1 VTRVAGVVAVYAAA
15 SLTAGCNAT
24 DAEYPK
30 VAQVESRVL
39 VERGQ
44 VTVRNGGYG
53 SAAAAVPGRPGFFY
67 LLVDRGPNV
76 DTATGDEKAFLVPGF
91 VPHIGLF
98 ELDGSSLKRAAVI
111 EMTDS
116 AGRKLSGLPNS
127 GGEAESIEQ
136 AVGPDGQ
143 PLARDPNGV
152 DTEGLVALADGTF
165 WVSDE
170 YGPYLL
176 HLDSSGR
183 ELERLSPFQKNQSGR
198 ALPGVL
204 ARRRL
209 NYGIEGLAATPDGS
223 LLIAAMQSALDNPSR
238 AVREGTRSTR
248 LVVLDPRS
256 GATRQYVY
264 LRERAGH
271 SITEIA
277 ALSPTVFLV
286 VERDDGFATDPVEP
300 AKHKRIYRVDVGNAT
315 DVSDPADSGHGRLFE
330 GKTLEQLSDAE
341 RTAAGITV
349 AAKTLAFDLLTLEGG
364 YPHDKPEGLVVIGG
378 RILAVVND
386 DDFGIDSDAQ
396 GRLVPKMIPRVDT
409 VDRNEMYFIPVAD
422 LR

>member
-1 VTRVAGVVAVYAAA
+1 M
-15 SLTAGCNAT
+15 
-24 DAEYPK
+24 AE
-30 VAQVESRVL
+30 VESRVL
-39 VERGQ
+39 LERNG
-44 VTVRNGGYG
+44 VTVHNGGYG

-76 DTATGDEKAFLVPGF
+76 DTAIGDEKAFLVPGF

-98 ELDGSSLKRAAVI
+98 ELGGSSLKRVAVI
-111 EMTDS
+111 EMSDS

-127 GGEAESIEQ
+127 GSDAESIEH
-136 AVGPDGQ
+136 AVGPDGK
-143 PLARDPNGV
+143 PIARDPNGL

-165 WVSDE
+165 WVGDE

-183 ELERLSPFQKNQSGR
+183 ELERLSPFQRNQSGR
-198 ALPGVL
+198 ALPRVL

-209 NYGIEGLAATPDGS
+209 NYGIEGLAATSDGS

-238 AVREGTRSTR
+238 DVRETTRSTR
-248 LVVLDPRS
+248 LVTIDPRS

-264 LRERAGH
+264 LREGAEH
-271 SITEIA
+271 SITDIA

-286 VERDDGFATDPVEP
+286 IERDDGFATDPVAP
-300 AKHKRIYRVDVGNAT
+300 GKHKRIYRVDIGNAT
-315 DVSDPADSGHGRLFE
+315 DVSDPADSDAGRLFG

-341 RTAAGITV
+341 RATAGITV
-349 AAKTLAFDLLTLEGG
+349 AAKTLVFDLLTLEGG
-364 YPHDKPEGLVVIGG
+364 YPHDKPEGLIVIDG
-378 RILAVVND
+378 RVLAVVND

-396 GRLVPKMIPRVDT
+396 GRLVPKTIPRLDT
-409 VDRNEMYFIPVAD
+409 VDRNEIYFIPVDD